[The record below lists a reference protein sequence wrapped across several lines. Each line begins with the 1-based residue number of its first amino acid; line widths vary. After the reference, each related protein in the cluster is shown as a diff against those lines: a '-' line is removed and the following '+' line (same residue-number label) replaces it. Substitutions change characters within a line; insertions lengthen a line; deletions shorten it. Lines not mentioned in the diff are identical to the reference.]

1 MAANAV
7 APNILLLQFSI
18 GSSIG
23 VAATTVI
30 GHSLGEERADQ
41 ACRTV
46 RLSLVLAVV
55 CLTPTTILF
64 MIMRRS
70 LTSMFAMD
78 EAVEQQLADLF
89 KVVQVFAVFDNIQAT
104 LTGVLNGAGRQ
115 SIAAPLIT
123 ICYWLIGLPI
133 GVVLGF
139 GFFGI
144 SALGLEGL
152 WYGMIV

>member
-1 MAANAV
+1 MSALLLDMTGCLTVCLLAFRDADFRRCWHGFTREAFRDWLPYMYVSVPSFILMATEMWAWTLQDFLAGLISTTAMAANAV

-64 MIMRRS
+64 MI
-70 LTSMFAMD
+70 
-78 EAVEQQLADLF
+78 
-89 KVVQVFAVFDNIQAT
+89 
-104 LTGVLNGAGRQ
+104 
-115 SIAAPLIT
+115 
-123 ICYWLIGLPI
+123 
-133 GVVLGF
+133 
-139 GFFGI
+139 
-144 SALGLEGL
+144 
-152 WYGMIV
+152 